1 MASGVLKTEIR
12 VQDAYTEG
20 EFELKTAAIILF
32 VAMYVVMIVRPK
44 WRTLAA
50 LITGAIFL
58 ITGILPVRSVFNEID
73 WNVILMIAGTMV
85 VVDYFIESK
94 MPNRIADILLDKAD
108 NVMWVTI
115 YMSLFAGV
123 ISAFIDNVATVLMVA
138 PVGLAV
144 CRKLKISPV
153 GMLISIAVSSN
164 LQGAATLV
172 GDTTSIMLGA
182 YARMDFTSFF
192 FMKGR
197 PGIFWA
203 VELGA
208 LATIPVLMLLFRK
221 QKEPVHADE
230 MTKVSDFVPSF
241 MLLGVVAALITASF
255 IPGKPDITNG
265 LICCCMAGASI
276 LYDLIRTKKTKGLV
290 RALKGIDFSTIYLL
304 IGLFTV
310 IGGIKAVGII
320 DDVAAAISRIGG
332 SSLFLLYTVVVF
344 GSVAISAFIDNIPY
358 VATMLPVM
366 QGVSAMIGIEPYL
379 LYFGL
384 LTGATLGGNL
394 TPVGAS
400 ANITA
405 IGILEKNGEHVSFG
419 DFARI
424 GVPLTLTAVLAGY
437 LFIWVVWH

>member
-1 MASGVLKTEIR
+1 MASEGLKTEIR
-12 VQDAYTEG
+12 GQDTYTEG
-20 EFELKTAAIILF
+20 ESELKTAAIILF

-182 YARMDFTSFF
+182 YAHMDFTSFF

-255 IPGKPDITNG
+255 IPDKPDITNG
-265 LICCCMAGASI
+265 LICCCMAGAAI

-366 QGVSAMIGIEPYL
+366 QGVSAMLGIEPYL

-405 IGILEKNGEHVSFG
+405 IGILEKNGERVSFG

-424 GVPLTLTAVLAGY
+424 GVPLTLMAVLAGY
-437 LFIWVVWH
+437 LFIWAVWH